1 MRVLTWHKKC
11 CVSEY
16 SCCQAQNDSSGYR
29 QHKSTPAWRKMGIV
43 CVEVLLATIFVWISL
58 FGIVEL
64 AINQIQEPSNK
75 LAAYICL
82 LIPVMMFACL
92 HDGFTSCILL

>member
-43 CVEVLLATIFVWISL
+43 CVEVLLATICVWISL
-58 FGIVEL
+58 FGIFEL